1 MKLFCNNKKCRDSGL
16 KYTNGLSNKMLQSA
30 IINTNGK
37 NKITYNNSKTNT
49 INAIILSGDYNSNRK
64 LLLSLCYRVYIQY
77 FEPLSIL
84 YPNIVNMLN
93 QIILDLSDTEYK
105 NVFQAWGVPPVTEPL
120 KTAEIIKKTYYVVS
134 NNIKENVSYF
144 IFKNMTMYD
153 TFLPTFSYRFDV
165 SDPSNKFNE
174 LSFSPEKDYIPYK
187 HIERIGDP
195 GIDVSACVIITFP
208 FDISYTKLY
217 IYNSALEKNSINRI
231 HSYTIGGYT
240 LEYIPIYNDAVSIKS
255 ISKCKNNNNI
265 PYTEIPLFVQPYIPK
280 KYDIPYIE
288 TNPTVCLTQS
298 SLLSINPYNGLSII
312 IYDISNINKSL
323 FYTLNFYGVSLGGV
337 YYINVPKIYQLA
349 FLNKNQTDNFVYTP
363 LDPTKSTTAEVIGTD
378 NDGTYNFYYGTI
390 KLEVKGS
397 FQAISIY
404 TLRYGYL
411 GGYKKIVYTDKCADI
426 LTTFSNKPNIIRF

>member
-1 MKLFCNNKKCRDSGL
+1 MNKCYKKCREGGL
-16 KYTNGLSNKMLQSA
+16 QYTNGISSKMLQAS
-30 IINTNGK
+30 IIKTNGK
-37 NKITYNNSKTNT
+37 KISYNNSKTNN
-49 INAIILSGDYNSNRK
+49 INQIILSMDYNSNK
-64 LLLSLCYRVYIQY
+64 NLLLTLCYRVYMKY
-77 FEPLSIL
+77 FEPLSTL
-84 YPNIVNMLN
+84 YPNIITLLN
-93 QIILDLSDTEYK
+93 KIILDLTPDEYNK
-105 NVFQAWGVPPVTEPL
+105 IFETKPLPEVVEPL
-120 KTAEIIKKTYYVVS
+120 KTAEIIKKTYYVVCI
-134 NNIKENVSYF
+134 NAKPETSYF
-144 IFKNMTMYD
+144 IFKNMIPDD

-217 IYNSALEKNSINRI
+217 VYNSALEKNAINRL
-231 HSYTIGGYT
+231 HSYTFGGYT

-280 KYDIPYIE
+280 QYNIPYVE

-298 SLLSINPYNGLSII
+298 SLLSVNPYNGLSII

-397 FQAISIY
+397 FQEISIY

-411 GGYKKIVYTDKCADI
+411 GGYKKIVYTNKCADI
-426 LTTFSNKPNIIRF
+426 LNTFSVKPNILRF